1 MKEIYAER
9 IIKDD
14 GLFRALF
21 EIVWNNRK
29 KRRAGDISP
38 RLHRNEKSN
47 GTNAELRSRRK
58 SG

>member
-29 KRRAGDISP
+29 KT
-38 RLHRNEKSN
+38 K
-47 GTNAELRSRRK
+47 SRRHFTPTT
-58 SG
+58 